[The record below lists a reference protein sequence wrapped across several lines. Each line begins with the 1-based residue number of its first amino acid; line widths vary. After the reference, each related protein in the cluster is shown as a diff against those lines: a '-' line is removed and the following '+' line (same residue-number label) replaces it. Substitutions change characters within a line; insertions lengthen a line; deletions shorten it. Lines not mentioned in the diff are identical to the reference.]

1 MKLSSPLRTLSLFTL
16 LSIVG
21 VAQALAEPVAARYP
35 SPQVAE
41 SGSERAT
48 ERANTLRTEQAQKMA
63 ESGGERSP
71 QRGRKLIEKPQQQ
84 VVENGSERSPQ
95 RGRKLIEKP
104 QQQMAESTGERSHKR
119 ATRTGKLRDEQTP
132 IIAEG
137 GSDRLQL
144 WHQQRSA

>member
-1 MKLSSPLRTLSLFTL
+1 MKRSSPLRTLSLFTL
-16 LSIVG
+16 LSLAG
-21 VAQALAEPVAARYP
+21 VAQAHAEPVAARFQP
-35 SPQVAE
+35 AQVAE
-41 SGSERAT
+41 NGSERAQ
-48 ERANTLRTEQAQKMA
+48 ERANKLRPEQAQKMA

-71 QRGRKLIEKPQQQ
+71 QRGRKLIEKQPQQ
-84 VVENGSERSPQ
+84 V
-95 RGRKLIEKP
+95 
-104 QQQMAESTGERSHKR
+104 AESGGERSHKR